1 MTILCD
7 AVYEN
12 GILRPLTPP
21 ALREGET
28 VEILLVPQREATI
41 SRTESESA
49 AAALARIAALP
60 LEGNDDTGFS
70 GSDHDRVLY
79 GEPNS
84 P

>member
-12 GILRPLTPP
+12 GVLRPLTPP
-21 ALREGET
+21 ALREGEK
-28 VEILLVPQREATI
+28 VEVLLVTRREAATA
-41 SRTESESA
+41 STESESA

-60 LEGNDDTGFS
+60 LQGDDRGFS

-79 GEPNS
+79 GERNVR
-84 P
+84 